1 MRLHLTAT
9 LALCALFVFLEG
21 ENAAFGKKSGANPQ
35 DGSNL
40 PNASAVVKPR
50 SYVSLEPVPRGSQF
64 QVAVVVDI
72 ARGFH
77 MNSHKPSD
85 AYLIPTTLTPQLPA
99 GIRLDDAVYP
109 EGRSEKFSFSPDKP
123 LNVYTGTVTLRLRLS
138 ASATA
143 ALGTTPLPLTLRYQA
158 CNDAACLP
166 PVKVPVALSLQIAPV
181 SAKAHAVHPEVFS
194 ASSASK

>member
-1 MRLHLTAT
+1 MIRPVRLHLTAT

-109 EGRSEKFSFSPDKP
+109 EGRSEKFSFSPTNRSTYIQAP
-123 LNVYTGTVTLRLRLS
+123 SHFGSAFLQARLRRL
-138 ASATA
+138 AQ
-143 ALGTTPLPLTLRYQA
+143 LHCR
-158 CNDAACLP
+158 
-166 PVKVPVALSLQIAPV
+166 
-181 SAKAHAVHPEVFS
+181 
-194 ASSASK
+194 